1 MDDASARQQFTYM
14 KQEEFN
20 ELFRQRT
27 KALSLEI
34 IKIVSELKYSDALGI
49 IRKQLFKSVTSVA
62 ANFRAVCRAR
72 SDKERY
78 SKLCIVVEEAD
89 ETLLWIEMLIDGGF
103 ITVEKI
109 ENPQKEA
116 EEILKVMAAFKKKLE
131 RIHQ

>member
-1 MDDASARQQFTYM
+1 M

-20 ELFRQRT
+20 EIFRRRT
-27 KALSLEI
+27 KTLALET
-34 IKIVSELKYSDALGI
+34 IKKVSELKYSDALSV

-89 ETLLWIEMLIDGGF
+89 ETLFWIEILVEGGF
-103 ITVEKI
+103 IAI
-109 ENPQKEA
+109 EEIGELRQES
-116 EEILKVMAAFKKKLE
+116 EEILKVMAAFKKKLTGVNGVITGSPNH
-131 RIHQ
+131 R